1 MAQTSSV
8 STAAALSAL
17 WFIDSA
23 CTQHIVRDRSVFET
37 LTSFAS
43 PAKINDVV
51 GHILAEGVG
60 RIRLQCKGLEG
71 KRTLVIDD
79 VWYVPASKFN
89 LISQGQLEDQ
99 GMTLSL
105 VPGGIGIGEHG
116 IVFRRQRNRLYA
128 LDTWVQAPVCLAV
141 VDGDIP
147 AYNES
152 TPVTALATDESE
164 PQINEE
170 TLRMWHSRHGYLGY
184 PNIKKLAKMCV
195 GMDLTIPPPNDT
207 CGSCSIA
214 NMKVEPHRRHVEP
227 GRWENDLIHS
237 DIQGPF
243 PTSHNDYRWII
254 TFLDDKTLRSAVT
267 FLSNKEGPTVLGA
280 FKSFLNQVEHGDC
293 RCTRFRTDCGT
304 EYDNYE
310 MYAFRLHKGITW
322 EGIVP
327 GNPQMNGKSERLG
340 QTIQQKAS
348 VMLKE
353 SQLPRKFW
361 TEFVRASNH
370 LRNLQPVSDRSITPH
385 EACTGRPPDLSH
397 LRIIGQTGYCQVHL
411 GNTGWSKYQDRAHKG
426 KLVGYQT
433 NRFYRM
439 LMPSDKVEVFSNV
452 HWNNNVPPKPSQME
466 LTPSGVK
473 QANNTSLPETR
484 NKRRNDAI
492 DNEDSTAPSTSFPGE
507 SVPKRRRENSVEAT
521 DSTVPVSAVP
531 VAKQYLTAV
540 RIPLAPQ
547 KPVAPV

>member
-1 MAQTSSV
+1 M
-8 STAAALSAL
+8 
-17 WFIDSA
+17 
-23 CTQHIVRDRSVFET
+23 RDRSVFET

-128 LDTWVQAPVCLAV
+128 LDTWVQAPMCLAV

-152 TPVTALATDESE
+152 TPVTALATDEPE
-164 PQINEE
+164 PQINEK

-195 GMDLTIPPPNDT
+195 GMDLTIPPPNDA
-207 CGSCSIA
+207 CGSYSIA

-267 FLSNKEGPTVLGA
+267 FLPNKEGPTVLGA

-397 LRIIGQTGYCQVHL
+397 LRIIEQTRYCQVHL
-411 GNTGWSKYQDRAHKG
+411 GNTD
-426 KLVGYQT
+426 
-433 NRFYRM
+433 
-439 LMPSDKVEVFSNV
+439 
-452 HWNNNVPPKPSQME
+452 
-466 LTPSGVK
+466 
-473 QANNTSLPETR
+473 
-484 NKRRNDAI
+484 
-492 DNEDSTAPSTSFPGE
+492 
-507 SVPKRRRENSVEAT
+507 
-521 DSTVPVSAVP
+521 
-531 VAKQYLTAV
+531 
-540 RIPLAPQ
+540 
-547 KPVAPV
+547 